1 MASEIKDIPLDSS
14 VTVKTK
20 GGQVIKQHKY
30 CNGIDGCT
38 VLHKPGANRFHMNIT
53 LVKDE
58 FIDSISDIK
67 EPSGVSGED
76 YIPVVDPER
85 TKLRESK
92 AVRNAQIEADKIGE
106 GVSEE
111 AQCIFNALSKTL
123 PCRWRGKNII
133 VLEEVEIAEPYR
145 VEDCKSLH
153 AGDSTVQVRVQKVLD
168 EERKKLS

>member
-1 MASEIKDIPLDSS
+1 M
-14 VTVKTK
+14 
-20 GGQVIKQHKY
+20 
-30 CNGIDGCT
+30 DGST

-53 LVKDE
+53 IVKDE
-58 FIDSISDIK
+58 FIESISDI
-67 EPSGVSGED
+67 EAPTEVEAED
-76 YIPVVDPER
+76 YIPFVDSER

-123 PCRWRGKNII
+123 PCRWRGKNIV

-145 VEDCKSLH
+145 AEDCKSLH
-153 AGDSTVQVRVQKVLD
+153 AGDSTVQLRVQKVLD